1 MFDSLS
7 NSWKSCSDW
16 NDVSLDHYKSLVEE
30 RPGQLRVGYY
40 DFTILP
46 LSTLNVMLC
55 GKLALSFSIA
65 VRDRSLFG
73 YCYFLRGLSA
83 LVLPLHWSIFL
94 TKGTPTLGINPN
106 VKKGGVIE
114 IQPESCSSTASVGG
128 YSQGNLAFLQWFHL
142 IFSRLRASLQSF
154 KELTIACGRYLQARA
169 GYSSELARVYFI
181 MQVKCGVILE
191 LRSWFRGHLCR
202 SHGVRQPN
210 PMAMWGAKHGLFSC
224 SLVSTWPGGSV
235 SNLSTQLLNKQT
247 DPYSES
253 GRLFPLLP
261 CSQAGELKNKEVLW
275 HVTIS

>member
-1 MFDSLS
+1 MVCVVRFQPCIKQNRPCSSLPTLLQPSPSPHQNTGWQESS
-7 NSWKSCSDW
+7 NIHQCLSQ
-16 NDVSLDHYKSLVEE
+16 YK
-30 RPGQLRVGYY
+30 
-40 DFTILP
+40 ILHFKY
-46 LSTLNVMLC
+46 SKIWF
-55 GKLALSFSIA
+55 G
-65 VRDRSLFG
+65 DRSLFG